1 LQFEDKIMPK
11 DGEDRWFDENAK
23 LAGFGSEPSDAMANK
38 RSKKLYIDFYH
49 TPSRN
54 SIAFKAFITEY
65 SETYEV
71 NYEEQEAFGRIDAF
85 AKYKSTRRRV
95 SLGWETVAASFEEA
109 QVNMLRCTELIQMM
123 YPSYQNFKTSTDIT
137 FTSDNP
143 VIASEPLFRVRF
155 ANWLVD
161 PSIGSDSG
169 PGAFTPAEFGGVWCR
184 ITNFQYSPDLEKGSF
199 DTATGVY
206 PKVIKLSCAI
216 IPYMPEGFWNDLDHE
231 KTKDFEY
238 FPFGHRGMDVIPSVG
253 PPEGASE
260 NNEAQDQATEAST
273 TNSGG
278 VWNPKARGGKGGW
291 QSN

>member
-1 LQFEDKIMPK
+1 MPK
-11 DGEDRWFDENAK
+11 DGEDRWFNENIK
-23 LAGFGSEPSDAMANK
+23 LAKFGSEPSDAMSAAK
-38 RSKKLYIDFYH
+38 SKKLYIDFYH

-109 QVNMLRCTELIQMM
+109 QVNMHRCTELIQMM
-123 YPSYQNFKTSTDIT
+123 YPSYQNFKTSNGIT
-137 FTSDNP
+137 LASDNP

-161 PSIGSDSG
+161 PSKGSKEG
-169 PGAFTPAEFGGVWCR
+169 PGAFVPADTTGVWCR

-199 DTATGVY
+199 DTAKGVY

-216 IPYMPEGFWNDLDHE
+216 IPYMPEGYWNDLNHE
-231 KTKDFEY
+231 KTEDFKF
-238 FPFGHRGMDVIPSVG
+238 FPFGDSGMALTNDG
-253 PPEGASE
+253 PPEETSDSNE
-260 NNEAQDQATEAST
+260 NQDQAVDANIT
-273 TNSGG
+273 TQQ
-278 VWNPKARGGKGGW
+278 PKR
-291 QSN
+291 